1 MANEDTVANENKRFG
16 GSIVIEGL
24 NMFDVITILN
34 KKNRRY
40 IANALDEME
49 EVLRSDTEQ
58 FVKVRK
64 VLLDTMND
72 YTRSVFVT
80 LFGNIEG
87 IF

>member
-1 MANEDTVANENKRFG
+1 VSDKGYG
-16 GSIVIEGL
+16 GSIVIDGF
-24 NMFDVITILN
+24 NMFDIITIIN

-49 EVLRSDTEQ
+49 EALGSDSEQ
-58 FVKVRK
+58 FITARK
-64 VLLDTMND
+64 IFLDTMND
-72 YTRSVFVT
+72 YTRSIFVT

>member
-1 MANEDTVANENKRFG
+1 MGSEGIG
-16 GSIVIEGL
+16 GQVIIDGF
-24 NMFDVITILN
+24 NMFDIITIIQ

-40 IANALDEME
+40 IANALDEIE
-49 EVLRSDTEQ
+49 ETLGKDSEQ
-58 FVKVRK
+58 FVAVRK

-72 YTRSVFVT
+72 FTRSVFVT

>member
-1 MANEDTVANENKRFG
+1 MDKEGVG
-16 GSIVIEGL
+16 GQVVIDGF
-24 NMFDVITILN
+24 NMFDIITIIQ

-40 IANALDEME
+40 IANALDEIE
-49 EVLRSDTEQ
+49 ETLEKDSAQ
-58 FVKVRK
+58 FIAVRK

-72 YTRSVFVT
+72 YTRSIFVT

>member
-1 MANEDTVANENKRFG
+1 MVDQGIG
-16 GSIVIEGL
+16 GQVIIDGF
-24 NMFDVITILN
+24 NMFDIITIIN

-49 EVLRSDTEQ
+49 EIMGKDSEQ
-58 FVKVRK
+58 FVAARK

-72 YTRSVFVT
+72 FTRSVFVT

>member
-1 MANEDTVANENKRFG
+1 MGNEGIG
-16 GSIVIEGL
+16 GQVVIDGF
-24 NMFDVITILN
+24 NMFDIITIIQ

-40 IANALDEME
+40 IANALDELE
-49 EVLRSDTEQ
+49 EVLGKDSEQ
-58 FVKVRK
+58 FIATRK

-72 YTRSVFVT
+72 FTRSVFVT

>member
-1 MANEDTVANENKRFG
+1 MGSEGIG
-16 GSIVIEGL
+16 GQVIIDGF
-24 NMFDVITILN
+24 NMFDIITIIQ

-40 IANALDEME
+40 IANALDEIE
-49 EVLRSDTEQ
+49 EVLGKDSEQ
-58 FVKVRK
+58 FVAIRK

-72 YTRSVFVT
+72 FTRSVFVT

>member
-1 MANEDTVANENKRFG
+1 MVSEGIG
-16 GSIVIEGL
+16 GQVIIDGF
-24 NMFDVITILN
+24 NMFDIITIIQ

-49 EVLRSDTEQ
+49 EVLGKDSEQ
-58 FVKVRK
+58 FVATRK

-72 YTRSVFVT
+72 FTRSVFVT

>member
-1 MANEDTVANENKRFG
+1 MVSEGIG
-16 GSIVIEGL
+16 GQVIIDGF
-24 NMFDVITILN
+24 NMFDLITIIQ

-49 EVLRSDTEQ
+49 EVLGKDSEQ
-58 FVKVRK
+58 FVATRK

-72 YTRSVFVT
+72 FTRSVFVT